1 MIGDRDLKLV
11 SEQYSSQPLR
21 QMIWQ
26 IARELGYGSYFTN
39 YALPIEDDHAPFLRK
54 GVRAVDL
61 IDFEY
66 GPNHSWWHTP
76 EDTMDKLSPKSFE
89 VVGRVVLE
97 TLKRLDPK

>member
-1 MIGDRDLKLV
+1 M
-11 SEQYSSQPLR
+11 
-21 QMIWQ
+21 
-26 IARELGYGSYFTN
+26 
-39 YALPIEDDHAPFLRK
+39 
-54 GVRAVDL
+54 DL